1 MKTIVLTLFTITCL
15 AITALARDPE
25 VFSLKA
31 GQQKRAAKGELTVK
45 FLSVEEDSRCPP
57 KAMCVW
63 QGNARIKVRIGFRGG
78 ESKIVEMNSD
88 MGPKGDQ
95 MGGWAVNLTSL
106 TPAGKNIPH
115 SRYRATFT
123 ISRMT
128 R

>member
-1 MKTIVLTLFTITCL
+1 MKRVFLAVFTIAFL
-15 AITALARDPE
+15 SATALASKQE
-25 VFSLKA
+25 VISLKP
-31 GQQKRAAKGELTVK
+31 GQQKRAGKSEITIK

-57 KAMCVW
+57 NAMCVW

-78 ESKIVEMNSD
+78 ESKIVVMNSD

-95 MGGWAVNLTSL
+95 MGGWAIYLTSL
-106 TPAGKNIPH
+106 TPLGKNIPH
-115 SRYRATFT
+115 SKYRATFT

>member
-1 MKTIVLTLFTITCL
+1 MKRTFLALFTIACL
-15 AITALARDPE
+15 AATALASKPE
-25 VFSLKA
+25 VISLKA
-31 GQQKRAAKGELTVK
+31 GQQKRAGRGEITIK
-45 FLSVEEDSRCPP
+45 FLSVEEDSRCPE

-63 QGNARIKVRIGFRGG
+63 QGNARIGVRIGFRGG
-78 ESKIVEMNSD
+78 ESKTVVMNSD

-95 MGGWAVNLTSL
+95 IGGWAINLTSL

-123 ISRMT
+123 ITRMT